1 MNGLIYLNL
10 SPNSIEGEVPQDIGE
25 LNAIVGLD
33 LSGNHFSGI
42 LLSKLGDLQN
52 LKSHD
57 LSNNLLSG
65 PIPLSFANLI
75 ILEIL
80 DLSINTLSGTIPRS
94 LEILLY
100 LKAINVLFNNLE
112 GEIPNGSVF
121 ANFTQQSFLGNRGL
135 CGVHLLEVP
144 SSTNPEQQSKSK
156 GIVVKIVTL
165 LITKKQNKGKSKDVE
180 KVPETRTHQLVFY
193 HEIQRETNY
202 FDETN
207 LIGVGSFGSVYK
219 GILSGGS
226 VVAIKVL
233 DLKSEEVYKRFP
245 LKPSSRAIVM
255 LDAAMGI
262 EYLDHGHITPI
273 VHCDLKE
280 ANILLDKDMVDHVG
294 DFGISKILALSK
306 SMAYTKIFGTLG
318 YIAPDE

>member
-10 SPNSIEGEVPQDIGE
+10 SPNSIEGEIPQDIGE

-33 LSGNHFSGI
+33 LSG
-42 LLSKLGDLQN
+42 
-52 LKSHD
+52 
-57 LSNNLLSG
+57 
-65 PIPLSFANLI
+65 
-75 ILEIL
+75 
-80 DLSINTLSGTIPRS
+80 TIPRS

-100 LKAINVLFNNLE
+100 HKAINVLFNNLE

-156 GIVVKIVTL
+156 GIV
-165 LITKKQNKGKSKDVE
+165 NKGKSKDVE

>member
-10 SPNSIEGEVPQDIGE
+10 SPNSIEGEIPQDIGE

-33 LSGNHFSGI
+33 LSG
-42 LLSKLGDLQN
+42 
-52 LKSHD
+52 
-57 LSNNLLSG
+57 
-65 PIPLSFANLI
+65 
-75 ILEIL
+75 
-80 DLSINTLSGTIPRS
+80 TIPRS

-100 LKAINVLFNNLE
+100 HKAINVLFNNLE

-233 DLKSEEVYKRFP
+233 DLKSEEVYKRFDTECEVMRNVRHRNLVSVITTCSSDCIRAFVLQHMSNERLENRLYMEDFHLNLLREP
-245 LKPSSRAIVM
+245 L
-255 LDAAMGI
+255 
-262 EYLDHGHITPI
+262 
-273 VHCDLKE
+273 
-280 ANILLDKDMVDHVG
+280 
-294 DFGISKILALSK
+294 
-306 SMAYTKIFGTLG
+306 
-318 YIAPDE
+318 